1 MKRKDGDSTLW
12 GALKY
17 KRNLTVREEVHA
29 RKRRGRWGGRPEVIA
44 NTAKR
49 EGIGKHG
56 NLGIRGV
63 TDYARN
69 TYYSEPNAGIGA

>member
-1 MKRKDGDSTLW
+1 MHGRGE
-12 GALKY
+12 G
-17 KRNLTVREEVHA
+17 RVGREG
-29 RKRRGRWGGRPEVIA
+29 KTGRWGGRPEVIA